1 MNGQTEVV
9 LDDKARVD
17 CLTDQYAVEV
27 DFAPKWAEGIG
38 QALFYGVKTGKQP
51 GVLLILEHKSDERFL
66 KRLNLTAE
74 KYGITTWT
82 ITPEDL

>member
-1 MNGQTEVV
+1 MHGQTEVV
-9 LDDKARVD
+9 LNDKARVD

-27 DFAPKWAEGIG
+27 DFAEKWAEGIG
-38 QALFYGVKTGKQP
+38 QALFYGVKTGRKP
-51 GVLLILEHKSDERFL
+51 GVLLILENDGDERFIE
-66 KRLNLTAE
+66 RLNLTAE